1 LITSEENVVPSYDAG
16 DRFHVIQ
23 GGIEIPLFGKAYKAK
38 IDASMMEMNIAQ
50 LQADYQITLLQNEYM
65 VAQQNYAKH
74 LSTIEY
80 YENSSQS
87 NANLLL
93 HNAQLAF
100 KSGDI
105 NYVEYLQAV
114 TIANQM
120 RLDYLEAITQF
131 NQTVLRIEWLV
142 GK

>member
-1 LITSEENVVPSYDAG
+1 
-16 DRFHVIQ
+16 
-23 GGIEIPLFGKAYKAK
+23 
-38 IDASMMEMNIAQ
+38 MMEMNIAQ